1 LGFLSKITEDLKS
14 DKTLFRYISSSPFH
28 VNSVSLKRYTIRH
41 VRVTDVVQL
50 SRRYLV
56 ARLKLLEDF
65 ENEPE
70 PGQFVMIWIPGID
83 YIPMSIA
90 DYRGSELLIFF
101 KVRGEGTRAL
111 ANSKDKI
118 LAVAGPLGKPIN
130 LNNESRYLLIG
141 GGTGLAPLIKLAKK
155 LYSMNLLEN
164 VIWGTRS
171 ADDVGIVPEFFKEV
185 TGSEL
190 MVCTEDCTM
199 GYCGKATDLVAELIP
214 KLKDSS
220 IEIIAAG
227 PNDMLASIALMSSKY
242 GMDPV
247 LVMESTVKCGL
258 GLCGECILGETGL
271 SLCKDGPAFKA
282 SKVINYLLNKK

>member
-1 LGFLSKITEDLKS
+1 M
-14 DKTLFRYISSSPFH
+14 LFRYVSFPSFH
-28 VNSVSLKRYTIRH
+28 VNGKSLKRYTIRH
-41 VRVTDVVQL
+41 VRVIDVMQL

-70 PGQFVMIWIPGID
+70 PGQFIMIWIPGVD

-90 DYRGSELLIFF
+90 DYRDSELLIFF

-118 LAVAGPLGKPIN
+118 LGVMGPLGKPIK
-130 LNNESRYLLIG
+130 LNNESRYLLVG

-155 LYSMNLLEN
+155 LRSMNLLED

-171 ADDVGIVPEFFKEV
+171 ADDVGIVPEFFKEL
-185 TGSEL
+185 TRSEL
-190 MVCTEDCTM
+190 TVCTEDCTM

-214 KLKDSS
+214 KLKNSS
-220 IEIIAAG
+220 IEIVAAG

-282 SKVINYLLNKK
+282 SKVTSYILNKK

>member
-1 LGFLSKITEDLKS
+1 MSKIAKDLKS
-14 DKTLFRYISSSPFH
+14 TKMLFRYVSFPSFH
-28 VNSVSLKRYTIRH
+28 VNGKSLKRYTIRH
-41 VRVTDVVQL
+41 VRVIDVMQL

-70 PGQFVMIWIPGID
+70 PGQFIMIWIPGVD

-90 DYRGSELLIFF
+90 DYRDSELLIFF

-118 LAVAGPLGKPIN
+118 LGVMGPLGKPIK
-130 LNNESRYLLIG
+130 LNNESRYLLVG

-155 LYSMNLLEN
+155 LRSMNLLED

-171 ADDVGIVPEFFKEV
+171 ADDVGIVPEFFKEL
-185 TGSEL
+185 TRSEL
-190 MVCTEDCTM
+190 TVCTEDCTM

-214 KLKDSS
+214 KLKNSS
-220 IEIIAAG
+220 IEIVAAG

-282 SKVINYLLNKK
+282 SKVTSYILNKK